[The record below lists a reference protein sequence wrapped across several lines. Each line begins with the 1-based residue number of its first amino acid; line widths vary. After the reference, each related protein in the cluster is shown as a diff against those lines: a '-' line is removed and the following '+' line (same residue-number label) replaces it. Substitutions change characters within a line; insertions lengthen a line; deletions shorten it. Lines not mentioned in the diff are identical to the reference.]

1 MNKEYISKLFYED
14 EDYINAALYTAKE
27 QDRWSNVIFAKS
39 LLFQGKL
46 DDAYF
51 EFRQLKMDY
60 EAGYCQLMK
69 GFLFLAEKI
78 WSSSNQDS
86 FDISWGLSLLSFLNG
101 DRIKSPLYFQIRS
114 FLEQDI
120 NMFYK
125 IGISD
130 YANKLMEHADIFAR
144 INPES
149 YKFFGRVLFHNQ
161 KYEVAREFLKL
172 SLDVCFKDPETHF
185 LIAGLHVLDNNISQ
199 AQKSLKTAIDVSGGY
214 YPAEIMLRDL
224 R

>member
-14 EDYINAALYTAKE
+14 EDYTNAALYAVKE
-27 QDRWSNVIFAKS
+27 RDRWSNVIFAKS
-39 LLFQGKL
+39 LLFQGRL

-78 WSSSNQDS
+78 WNSSYPDA

-101 DRIKSPLYFQIRS
+101 DRIKYPLYFQIRS

-120 NMFYK
+120 NMFFK
-125 IGISD
+125 IGKND
-130 YANKLMEHADIFAR
+130 YVNKLIEHADVFAR

-161 KYEVAREFLKL
+161 KYDSAREFLKL

-185 LIAGLHVLDNNISQ
+185 LIAGLHVLDKNFPS
-199 AQKSLKTAIDVSGGY
+199 ARKSLKTAIDVSGGY
-214 YPAEIMLRDL
+214 YPAEIMLREIK
-224 R
+224 